1 MLERDSMQ
9 HKEAIL
15 LLAKCI
21 SALPGLQRKVL
32 AIHYLENM
40 QLSDIA
46 ACLGLS
52 KIKTC
57 QILVETSAQLLLV
70 DFRRLRRSSVSSA
83 TKNLITIATLAVTIL
98 AASAHAGEVIRS
110 ASATKAEL
118 TRYWRQH
125 NRA

>member
-1 MLERDSMQ
+1 MLERNSMQ

-52 KIKTC
+52 IDYNLSDLSRNFCTTAPCGLSK
-57 QILVETSAQLLLV
+57 V
-70 DFRRLRRSSVSSA
+70 A
-83 TKNLITIATLAVTIL
+83 T
-98 AASAHAGEVIRS
+98 
-110 ASATKAEL
+110 
-118 TRYWRQH
+118 Q
-125 NRA
+125 